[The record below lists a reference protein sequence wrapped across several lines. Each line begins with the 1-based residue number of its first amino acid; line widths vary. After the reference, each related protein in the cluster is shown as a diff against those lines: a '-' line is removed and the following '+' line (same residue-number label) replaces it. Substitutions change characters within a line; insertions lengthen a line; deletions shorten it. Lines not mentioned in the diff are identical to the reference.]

1 MKAFRSFALRR
12 RAVVAALMCSAV
24 ALPASAQNANDYPN
38 QPIRLVVPFTP
49 GGTTDLLARMV
60 ADGLRLRLGQSV
72 VVDNKAGAGGNIGA
86 AEVAR
91 SAPNGYTLLMAT
103 PGPLAI
109 NQFIYPNLGFD
120 PDKLVP
126 VAQVAVL
133 PNILVASKKS
143 GIKSVNDVIQRA
155 KADPGKWNYGSSGVG
170 STDHLAGELLKRTAK
185 IDVTHVPYKGAAP
198 AMREVMAG
206 QLDLMI
212 DNLPTALPMIESGS
226 VVPIAVTM
234 ATRSPALPNVPSIAE
249 TLPGYE
255 MSAWFGLVA
264 PAGTPP
270 QVLQKLSAAVND
282 FMKQDATRERL
293 AKMGVQGTESTPESF
308 SKLVKTERA
317 KFGDIVKTANITLE

>member
-1 MKAFRSFALRR
+1 MPASVSLSRR
-12 RAVVAALMCSAV
+12 RRLAVAAALCSAI
-24 ALPASAQNANDYPN
+24 ALPALAAPGDDYPN

-49 GGTTDLLARMV
+49 GGTTDLLARLV
-60 ADGLRLRLGQSV
+60 AEGLRSRLGQTV

-91 SAPNGYTLLMAT
+91 ATPNGYTLLMAT

-109 NQFIYPNLGFD
+109 NQFVYPSIGFD
-120 PDKLVP
+120 PERLTP
-126 VAQVAVL
+126 VAQVAVV

-143 GIKSVNDVIQRA
+143 GIASVNDLIQKA
-155 KADPGKWNYGSSGVG
+155 KAAPARLNYGSSGVG
-170 STDHLAGELLKRTAK
+170 STDHLAGELLKHMAK
-185 IDVTHVPYKGAAP
+185 VDITHVPYRGAAP

-212 DNLPTALPMIESGS
+212 DNLPTALPMIESGA
-226 VVPIAVTM
+226 VVPIAVTLPSR
-234 ATRSPALPNVPSIAE
+234 TPALPQVPAIAE

-255 MSAWFGLVA
+255 LGAWFGLVA
-264 PAGTPP
+264 PTGTPP

-282 FMKQDATRERL
+282 LLKQESMRERL

-308 SKLVKTERA
+308 AKTVKSERA
-317 KFGDIVKTANITLE
+317 KFSGIVKSAHISVD